1 MTTPEP
7 TPEPSHEPSREST
20 PEQPSAGKKPAGRK
34 PAGQK
39 SARQQPAG
47 QPSTGQESPDRVF
60 RSPLGIASGVFLL
73 ILAALFASDVL
84 FRGEGRSPWLALAGL
99 LLAVPLIVAFTIRPA
114 VYANDD
120 RLRIRNP
127 FRSITLPWSTVADV
141 RAGYSSEVFTQDG
154 AKYQLWAVPVSLRQR
169 KKAARRASRAS
180 QDDPHGRTSVSAD
193 VRDSASRTAPTDQTV
208 ADLRELAERRSGTPG
223 AAGEARVRWAY
234 EIVGPAVAGL
244 LLLVILIAT
253 G

>member
-20 PEQPSAGKKPAGRK
+20 PEQPSAK
-34 PAGQK
+34 Q
-39 SARQQPAG
+39 
-47 QPSTGQESPDRVF
+47 TSPDRVF

-73 ILAALFASDVL
+73 LLACVFAGDVL
-84 FRGEGRSPWLALAGL
+84 LRGEGRSPWIALAGL
-99 LLAVPLIVAFTIRPA
+99 ILAVPLIVAFTIRPA

-127 FRSITLPWSTVADV
+127 FRSITLPWATVADV
-141 RAGYSSEVFTQDG
+141 RAGYSSEALTKDG
-154 AKYQLWAVPVSLRQR
+154 TKYQLWAVPVSLRQR
-169 KKAARRASRAS
+169 KRAARRAARAS

-193 VRDSASRTAPTDQTV
+193 VRDSASRTAPSDQTV
-208 ADLRELAERRSGTPG
+208 ADLRELAEQRSTAPG
-223 AAGEARVRWAY
+223 AQGEVRVRWAY

-244 LLLVILIAT
+244 LLLVVLLAT

>member
-20 PEQPSAGKKPAGRK
+20 PEQPSAEFA
-34 PAGQK
+34 
-39 SARQQPAG
+39 
-47 QPSTGQESPDRVF
+47 DRVF

-73 ILAALFASDVL
+73 LLAALFAGDAMV
-84 FRGEGRSPWLALAGL
+84 RGEGRSPWIALAGL

-114 VYANDD
+114 VYANDH

-127 FRSITLPWSTVADV
+127 FRSITLPWATVADI
-141 RAGYSSEVFTQDG
+141 RAGYSSEVFTQEG

-169 KKAARRASRAS
+169 KKAARKAARAS
-180 QDDPHGRTSVSAD
+180 QDDPHGRTSTTAD

-208 ADLRELAERRSGTPG
+208 ADLRELASLHAGNPG
-223 AAGEARVRWAY
+223 ARGEVRVRWAF
-234 EIVGPAVAGL
+234 EIIAPAVAGL

-253 G
+253 R

>member
-20 PEQPSAGKKPAGRK
+20 PEQPSAGKQPAGKKPAGRK
-34 PAGQK
+34 PAGQE
-39 SARQQPAG
+39 SAA
-47 QPSTGQESPDRVF
+47 QESPDRVF

-73 ILAALFASDVL
+73 VLAALFAGDVL

-99 LLAVPLIVAFTIRPA
+99 LLAVPMIVAFTIRPA

-180 QDDPHGRTSVSAD
+180 QDDPHGRTSVTAD

-208 ADLRELAERRSGTPG
+208 ADLRELAERRAGTPG
-223 AAGEARVRWAY
+223 ARGEARVRWAY

-244 LLLVILIAT
+244 LLLVILLAT

>member
-20 PEQPSAGKKPAGRK
+20 PGQPA
-34 PAGQK
+34 
-39 SARQQPAG
+39 AG
-47 QPSTGQESPDRVF
+47 QPAADRVF

-73 ILAALFASDVL
+73 LLAGLFGIDAAI
-84 FRGEGRSPWLALAGL
+84 RGDGNTPWVALAGV
-99 LLAVPLIVAFTIRPA
+99 LLAAPLIVAFTIRPA
-114 VYANDD
+114 VYANED

-127 FRSITLPWSTVADV
+127 FRSITLPWASVADV

-154 AKYQLWAVPVSLRQR
+154 AKYQLWAIPVSLRQR
-169 KKAARRASRAS
+169 KRAARRAARAS

-193 VRDSASRTAPTDQTV
+193 VNDASSRIAAGDKTV
-208 ADLRELAERRSGTPG
+208 SELRELAETRAKSPG
-223 AAGEARVRWAY
+223 AQGEPQVRWAY
-234 EIVGPAVAGL
+234 EIVGPAAAGL
-244 LLLVILIAT
+244 LLLVILVAI

>member
-20 PEQPSAGKKPAGRK
+20 PAQPSAGKPA
-34 PAGQK
+34 A
-39 SARQQPAG
+39 
-47 QPSTGQESPDRVF
+47 DRVF

-73 ILAALFASDVL
+73 LLVGLFCVDAMV
-84 FRGEGRSPWLALAGL
+84 RGEGRTPWIALAGL
-99 LLAVPLIVAFTIRPA
+99 LLAAPLVVAFTIRPA
-114 VYANDD
+114 VYANED

-127 FRSITLPWSTVADV
+127 FRMITLPWASVADV

-169 KKAARRASRAS
+169 KRAARQAARAS
-180 QDDPHGRTSVSAD
+180 QDDPHGRTSVTAD
-193 VRDSASRTAPTDQTV
+193 VRDSASRVASGDKTV
-208 ADLRELAERRSGTPG
+208 VELRELAEARAGHPG
-223 AAGEARVRWAY
+223 SQGEPQVRWAY
-234 EIVGPAVAGL
+234 EIVGPAAAGL
-244 LLLVILIAT
+244 LLLVIMLAL

>member
-20 PEQPSAGKKPAGRK
+20 PEQPAAGKKPSGRK

-39 SARQQPAG
+39 SAGQQ
-47 QPSTGQESPDRVF
+47 STGQESPDRVF

-73 ILAALFASDVL
+73 ILAALFAGDVL

-154 AKYQLWAVPVSLRQR
+154 AKYQLWAIPVSLRQR

-180 QDDPHGRTSVSAD
+180 QDDPHGRTSVTAD

-208 ADLRELAERRSGTPG
+208 ADLRELAERRAGTPG
-223 AAGEARVRWAY
+223 ARGEARVRWAY
-234 EIVGPAVAGL
+234 EIVGPAAAGL
-244 LLLVILIAT
+244 LLLVILLAT